1 MATPTI
7 RLALLVSDPD
17 SRKAYLDGLTG
28 HDVQCLH
35 ASCHNELFDTL
46 MNASC
51 NGLLLDVPTM
61 VRSNA
66 YEKALMHDLIEVF
79 PVLRL
84 RFDRERGR
92 IGALMYGSQTRTSIN
107 EFIDTHCRNFS
118 PRKLRVT
125 SRVDVQRSVLL
136 SSDCNFSKES
146 AEKSVT
152 LNISPEGVFI
162 YSTKVWEKG
171 QQAWVV
177 FPNIEPDEPIRTEVR
192 WSRPWGNDFCM
203 PGVGL
208 KFINISPE
216 LATRINER
224 LSEP

>member
-7 RLALLVSDPD
+7 RLALLVSDPG
-17 SRKAYLDGLTG
+17 SQEAYLNSLAD
-28 HDVQCLH
+28 HDVQCMN
-35 ASCHNELFDTL
+35 ASCHNQLFETL
-46 MNASC
+46 MNEPC

-84 RFDRERGR
+84 RYDQESGR
-92 IGALMYGSQTRTSIN
+92 IGALMYGSQTRISIS

-118 PRKLRVT
+118 PRKLRLT

-136 SSDCNFSKES
+136 SSDCDFQKDST
-146 AEKSVT
+146 EKSIT
-152 LNISPEGVFI
+152 INLSSEGVFI
-162 YSTKVWEKG
+162 YSIRTWQKG

-177 FPNIEPDEPIRTEVR
+177 FPNIDPHKPVKAEVR
-192 WSRPWGNDFCM
+192 WSRPWGTDFCM

-224 LSEP
+224 LSDP